1 MKLVTFKRKGQERVG
16 VLIEGGKSIVD
27 LQASYRARYK
37 KPARVFRSM
46 QCLIEGAENGL
57 DLAHEVVR
65 RARSPKPGTVL
76 PLSDVRLLAPVPL
89 PLQMRDCMLFE
100 KHVLQALQAIARLR
114 AMETPDPEKT
124 FREFQGKEL
133 LAAPAVWYKQPI
145 YYKANRFAVI
155 GPEEDIR
162 WPNYAKL
169 LDYELEMGIFIGRKG
184 IDILAENAREH
195 IFGYTIFNDVS
206 ARDAQAVE
214 MTGQLGP
221 AKGKDFDTANVIGPC
236 IVTTDEI
243 KDPYDLTMVVRVN
256 GEERGRG
263 NSGSMHHKFEDAIAH
278 ISKSETLYP
287 GEFIGSGTVGDGCGL
302 EHLRFLQ
309 PGDVIEL
316 EIEGIGVLRNRIVK
330 TI

>member
-1 MKLVTFKRKGQERVG
+1 MKLVTFVWKGRERVG
-16 VLIEGGKSIVD
+16 ALVAGDKNVVD

-37 KPARVFRSM
+37 KMARVLGSM

-65 RARSPKPGTVL
+65 RARSSKPGTVL
-76 PLSDVRLLAPVPL
+76 RLSDVRLLAPVPQ

-114 AMETPDPEKT
+114 AMGTPDPEKT
-124 FREFQGKEL
+124 FREFQEKGL
-133 LAAPAVWYKQPI
+133 LAAPAIWYQQPI

-184 IDILAENAREH
+184 IDIPVENAREH

-214 MTGQLGP
+214 MAGQLGP

-236 IVTTDEI
+236 VVTTDEI

-263 NSGSMHHKFEDAIAH
+263 NSGSMRHKFEDAIAH

-316 EIEGIGVLRNRIVK
+316 EIESIGVLRNRIVK

>member
-1 MKLVTFKRKGQERVG
+1 MKLVTFQWKGRERVG
-16 VLIEGGKSIVD
+16 VLVSNGKSVVD
-27 LQASYRARYK
+27 LQASYQARYK
-37 KPARVFRSM
+37 RRARFFGSM
-46 QCLIEGAENGL
+46 QCLIEGAQNAL
-57 DLAHEVVR
+57 DVAQEVAR
-65 RARSPKPGTVL
+65 RAPSSEPDTVL
-76 PLSDVRLLAPVPL
+76 PLSDVRLLAPL
-89 PLQMRDCMLFE
+89 SQPLQIRDCMLFE
-100 KHVLQALQAIARLR
+100 KHVLQAMQATARLR

-124 FREFQGKEL
+124 FRELQEKGL
-133 LAAPAVWYKQPI
+133 LAAPAVWYQQPI

-162 WPNYAKL
+162 WPNYARL
-169 LDYELEMGIFIGRKG
+169 LDYELEMGIFIGKKG
-184 IDILAENAREH
+184 IDIPPKKAREY

-214 MTGQLGP
+214 MAGQLGP

-236 IVTTDEI
+236 IVTSDEL
-243 KDPYDLTMVVRVN
+243 KDPYNLTMVVRVN

-278 ISKSETLYP
+278 ISKSETIYP

-316 EIEGIGVLRNRIVK
+316 EIEGIGVLRNRIIK